1 MTTPTI
7 GESLRI
13 TSSRSR
19 RTVTRL
25 AAALV
30 SLGLAG
36 AWGCSS
42 GDGSSP
48 SGTPAAD
55 AATQQDA
62 ASPNDPDAAAPDAV
76 EPDAPVADAS
86 EPDGPPQDAAPAT
99 LGTISVQALH
109 DALPAKDFLLINVHI
124 PYQGEIAQTD
134 AKISYLEPD
143 AIAAFVGPNLDQN
156 VVVYCLTNHM
166 STIAGQDLVDRGY
179 RSVRY
184 LDGGMSAWTA
194 AGYTLENNP

>member
-1 MTTPTI
+1 MTRPTI
-7 GESLRI
+7 GEFPRI
-13 TSSRSR
+13 TSSSSR
-19 RTVTRL
+19 RTVSRL
-25 AAALV
+25 AAAAV

-48 SGTPAAD
+48 WGTPAAD

-62 ASPNDPDAAAPDAV
+62 ASPDDADAAPDAA
-76 EPDAPVADAS
+76 EPDGPLAEAS
-86 EPDGPPQDAAPAT
+86 EPDGQPQDAAPAT

-109 DALPAKDFLLINVHI
+109 DALPTKDFLLINVHI
-124 PYQGEIAQTD
+124 PYQGEIPQTD

-143 AIAAFVGPNLDQN
+143 AIAAFVGANLDQS